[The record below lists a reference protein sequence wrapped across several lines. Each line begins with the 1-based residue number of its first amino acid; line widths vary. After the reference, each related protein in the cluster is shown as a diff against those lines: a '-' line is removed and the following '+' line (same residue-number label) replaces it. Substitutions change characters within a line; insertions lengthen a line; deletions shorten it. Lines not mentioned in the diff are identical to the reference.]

1 MDVERAIEIAA
12 VAHKGQI
19 DKAGEPYILHPLRLL
34 QAAQTEDE
42 RVVAVL
48 HDVVEDTDWTIDQL
62 RDEGLTEAQ
71 AAALDAITR
80 RISETY
86 EEFIERAGSN
96 ELARAVKIL
105 DLKDN
110 ADMSRFGSPT
120 QKDLERPD
128 KYRRALRYLDR

>member
-1 MDVERAIEIAA
+1 MNIERAIEIAA
-12 VAHKGQI
+12 GAHKGQV

-34 QAAQTEDE
+34 QAARTEDE

-62 RDEGLTEAQ
+62 RREGLTDVQ
-71 AAALDAITR
+71 AAALDAVTR

-110 ADMSRFGSPT
+110 ADLSRISSPS
-120 QKDLERPD
+120 QKDLERMER
-128 KYRRALRYLDR
+128 YHRALDHLNG